1 MPEKMVLNC
10 GNRIVSP
17 QKVLAA
23 IKPGMSI
30 FVGTGMAEPR
40 TLIRHLQA
48 ATGSNL
54 QDLEIV
60 QLMSLGETISGDNRY
75 SDKYRVKTFH
85 SGCVASSAITEGR
98 VDFIP
103 SRFSLIPALFKSGA
117 IHIDA
122 AFVQI
127 TSPSETGYAS
137 LGTSVDVAMDAMELA
152 SMRVGEINEQA
163 PRTLGHALV
172 HVNKFAYFV
181 QSTEPLPYINR
192 WAIPD
197 VYRKI
202 AANIASIVENG
213 SCISFS
219 IGPLFE
225 ALGQQLSR
233 KQNLGVHTPF
243 FTDALMDLVKIGAV
257 SNHLK
262 RFYRGVSLTSYAL
275 GTSELTHWLDRNP
288 LVEFHPIDMVMDI
301 KNIGQNDNYIAILP
315 ARKVDLTGGI
325 AGLGAVRELI
335 TGAALSRGGQTIF
348 ALPSRNRMGESNIRY
363 SVEDYPNHFSNRES
377 QSIVATEYGVAHLK
391 GKTIRERA
399 LSLIDIAHPD
409 DRADLVRQAKE
420 ANILY
425 TDQIYFSE
433 AGRRSLENIDAI
445 HTFRDGLTVHF
456 RPIKPSDEDVMRH
469 LFYRAS
475 DRSVYERYFNPVKIM
490 PHGKMQEYVNVDYR
504 TTMSIVGVIEAGD
517 VEQIIAEARYE
528 IYKDSVYADAAFIV
542 DENHKGKGIAT
553 FMLHMLI
560 SIAQEQKGIAGFL
573 SYVLAD
579 NKAILK
585 VAKKAPF
592 PVQVT
597 PAGECYEVKISF
609 AQKS

>member
-1 MPEKMVLNC
+1 MSEEMVLNWK
-10 GNRIVSP
+10 NRIISP

-40 TLIRHLQA
+40 TLIRHLQT

-54 QDLEIV
+54 QDLEII
-60 QLMSLGETISGDNRY
+60 QLMGLGDTMSSSDRY
-75 SDKYRVKTFH
+75 ADKYRVKTFH
-85 SGCVASSAITEGR
+85 SGCVADSAIIAGR

-127 TSPSETGYAS
+127 TPPSETGYAS
-137 LGTSVDVAMDAMELA
+137 LGTSVDVAMDAMEQA
-152 SMRVGEINEQA
+152 SLRVGEINNQA

-172 HVNKFAYFV
+172 HVNKFDYFI
-181 QSTEPLPYINR
+181 QSMDALPYINR
-192 WAIPD
+192 WAIHD
-197 VYRKI
+197 IYRKI
-202 AANIASIVENG
+202 AANIASIVEDG

-219 IGPLFE
+219 LGPLFE
-225 ALGQQLSR
+225 ALGPRLSQ

-257 SNHLK
+257 TNHLK
-262 RFYRGVSLTSYAL
+262 HFYPGVSLTSYAL
-275 GTSELTHWLDRNP
+275 GTSELMQWLDRNP
-288 LVEFHPIDMVMDI
+288 LVEFHPIDMVMDF
-301 KNIGQNDNYIAILP
+301 KNIGQNNNYIAILP

-335 TGAALSRGGQTIF
+335 AGAALSHGGQTIF
-348 ALPSRNRMGESNIRY
+348 ALPSRNRRGESNICF
-363 SVEDYPNHFSNRES
+363 SVADYPNHFSNRDS
-377 QSIVATEYGVAHLK
+377 QSTVATEYGVAYIK

-409 DRADLVRQAKE
+409 DRAVLVRMAKE
-420 ANILY
+420 AKILY

-433 AGRRSLENIDAI
+433 AGHRYPKNIVAT
-445 HTFRDGLTVHF
+445 HTFRGGLTVRF
-456 RPIKPSDEDVMRH
+456 RPIKSSDEDVMRH

-475 DRSVYERYFNPVKIM
+475 DRSVYDRYFNPVKTM

-528 IYKDSVYADAAFIV
+528 IYKDKPYADAAFIV
-542 DENHKGKGIAT
+542 DENYKGKGIAT

-560 SIAQEQKGIAGFL
+560 SIAQEQEGIEGFL

-585 VAKKAPF
+585 VARKAPF
-592 PVQVT
+592 PVQVM

-609 AQKS
+609 TKK